1 MPASFVCAA
10 ATSSARSMHESGLE
24 HAGFYG
30 EINTGWVDGFGKAS
44 KLDVGDT
51 TWFAGVDFEF

>member
-1 MPASFVCAA
+1 
-10 ATSSARSMHESGLE
+10 L

-30 EINTGWVDGFGKAS
+30 EVTSAWVDGFGKS
-44 KLDVGDT
+44 TKLDVGDT